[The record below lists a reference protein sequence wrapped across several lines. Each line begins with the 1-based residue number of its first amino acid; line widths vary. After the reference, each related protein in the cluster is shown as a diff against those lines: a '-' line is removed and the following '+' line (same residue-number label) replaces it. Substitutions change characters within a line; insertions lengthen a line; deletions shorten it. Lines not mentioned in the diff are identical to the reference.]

1 MEKDGMKEVLKKKKK
16 GKKPERKKKDY
27 IKPAASSLP
36 QDCVI
41 HLSIQVGP

>member
-1 MEKDGMKEVLKKKKK
+1 MEKDGMREVLKKKKK
-16 GKKPERKKKDY
+16 ETRKKDH

-41 HLSIQVGP
+41 RLSIKVGP